1 MLTRGITQYYHF
13 WVFIL
18 SILGFSGYVEP
29 FREYESLI
37 DIWFEKDKLCDI
49 E

>member
-1 MLTRGITQYYHF
+1 MLTRGITQYYHLLK
-13 WVFIL
+13 FI
-18 SILGFSGYVEP
+18 SILGFSGYFEP